1 MQGFPRQGLPDLPVV
16 QQEDPVRRQ
25 GDALQNVGGKQQG
38 SVVPVAP
45 DLLVQ
50 VFRAGEVQAVDRL
63 VQEKQFGFQGKGG
76 DEKGFPVDR
85 SFSST
90 SAKSA
95 KWKPCTSS
103 VTSGQVFR

>member
-50 VFRAGEVQAVDRL
+50 VFRAGKV
-63 VQEKQFGFQGKGG
+63 
-76 DEKGFPVDR
+76 
-85 SFSST
+85 
-90 SAKSA
+90 
-95 KWKPCTSS
+95 
-103 VTSGQVFR
+103 

>member
-16 QQEDPVRRQ
+16 QAGGPRSRCQS
-25 GDALQNVGGKQQG
+25 DALQNVGGEQQG

-50 VFRAGEVQAVDRL
+50 VFRAGKVQAVDRL

-76 DEKGFPVDR
+76 DEKGFLPVAGGQV
-85 SFSST
+85 T
-90 SAKSA
+90 SAA
-95 KWKPCTSS
+95 HPQRRQ
-103 VTSGQVFR
+103 SGSPAPAR